1 MQKKE
6 VELPLSL
13 LAEKGVWGQMLEDF
27 KKQYPNGSAPIS
39 EVLSNL
45 QKPASTSYQYVGLA
59 IWIIKNFPPTQEPL
73 VLNEP
78 TRKVIFWNGD
88 VTINCDIDGK
98 YLVVVNGKLKI
109 KGKVK
114 LIDNTR
120 IWAKIV
126 KAKILELYYTSVVIE
141 AKKVKAKSI
150 TLNGGTRISAR
161 IVNAKNIVLNDW
173 TRLWVKKVKAK
184 NITLDGFAGIWAK
197 IIKAKN
203 ITRDGCA
210 IIEADEINTKT
221 IPRNY

>member
-1 MQKKE
+1 MKKKE

-27 KKQYPNGSAPIS
+27 KKQCPNGSAPIS

-45 QKPASTSYQYVGLA
+45 QKPASTSYKYVGLA

-141 AKKVKAKSI
+141 AKKEVKAI
-150 TLNGGTRISAR
+150 
-161 IVNAKNIVLNDW
+161 NIVLYD
-173 TRLWVKKVKAK
+173 
-184 NITLDGFAGIWAK
+184 FAEIWARGK
-197 IIKAKN
+197 VEAPN
-203 ITRDGCA
+203 IATNDLSG
-210 IIEADEINTKT
+210 IYDKVN
-221 IPRNY
+221 